1 MVRAVARLLQCKTF
15 IPYARLI
22 YQHRRPQT
30 QVHHK
35 TQYALMRSESTTLY
49 GCARISQVK
58 RFTVRTPPIAQTFA
72 DKRRYGRERNR
83 GKTCLQAHP
92 LERGARTR
100 LGKDIDRARF
110 AYYVPLRAKAILSEH
125 ALRNPEPST
134 GRQHPGE
141 FGQRD
146 GQRPRKVHNAVD
158 VHQVERSIFYAS
170 LGKVFGNR
178 RKETKV
184 TIPRRTSP
192 VVFRRRSTCSSNIA
206 RIRVH
211 ADDEPRGPDGICQCE
226 GPLAF
231 TATDIKDPLALDI
244 RGDAHSTTTLEPGN
258 R

>member
-15 IPYARLI
+15 IPYGRSI
-22 YQHRRPQT
+22 YQHRRTQT

-35 TQYALMRSESTTLY
+35 TQYAPIRSKRTTLY
-49 GCARISQVK
+49 GCARISK
-58 RFTVRTPPIAQTFA
+58 AEPCDARAFPFARIFA
-72 DKRRYGRERNR
+72 DNRQFRREGNG
-83 GKTCLQAHP
+83 GKTGLQAHL
-92 LERGARTR
+92 LERCTRTR
-100 LGKDIDRARF
+100 LRKDIDRARF
-110 AYYVPLRAKAILSEH
+110 TYYVPLRAKAMLGEH

-158 VHQVERSIFYAS
+158 VHQVERSVFYAS
-170 LGKVFGNR
+170 LGKVFGDR
-178 RKETKV
+178 RQETKV
-184 TIPRRTSP
+184 TLPRRTSP
-192 VVFRRRSTCSSNIA
+192 VIFRRRSTCGSNIV

-211 ADDEPRGPDGICQCE
+211 ADDEPRGPDGICQGE

-244 RGDAHSTTTLEPGN
+244 RRDAHSTTTLEPGN